1 MGFRMILPKRVKK
14 VKSKSAQEV
23 LDRLNGFLE
32 SANVVEKPVEFL
44 CRFWKDQQT
53 AITYQELRGAVLAG
67 YIGNEILQ
75 QWRQDYSYLVKAQL
89 NDMWVNAMQAGAV
102 KQPVVEAVAG
112 GFTFRTQSP
121 GILSWL
127 DQRGAEFVAS
137 CAQQQK
143 DAIAAL
149 LSKKMIEGHTVD
161 ELSRMI
167 RPCIGLTAGQAKAN
181 ARYYDSIVESLK
193 KEHPRMKPESIQR
206 KARDAAI
213 KYAER
218 QRRQR
223 AMTIAQTES
232 AFAYNRGADEG
243 IRQAQSQGLIG
254 KVVKRW
260 STSGDDQ
267 VCSVCQG
274 LEGVEVGMDSGFQ
287 FQGKLLFAGQDL
299 LPPAH
304 PRCACAVEYI
314 ETETSKFESNLPDV
328 ETGYTNH
335 GNQLMATNF
344 ASEDTPEDKPII
356 WPEKGEKISREEYKQ
371 VMAYARE
378 KGIEMTGFKHFDGN
392 SQTLI
397 DLINDADSVVKYY
410 PSIKEG
416 RKKFTIELSYSMDS
430 RDFAITRGHI
440 VSINGNAYRDI
451 QCLKREYQFLVES
464 GWFVN
469 GTDYH
474 AIIKHE
480 IGHVVANIYGIDGLE
495 IAKKVSGISSNSK
508 LMCFLED
515 TLSQYAGSYSDGT
528 EIISECFASMYGKEC
543 KNEFVLQFLNECF
556 KLI

>member
-32 SANVVEKPVEFL
+32 SADVVEKPVEFL
-44 CRFWKDQQT
+44 CGFWKDQQT
-53 AITYQELRGAVLAG
+53 AITYQELREAVLAG

-75 QWRQDYSYLVKAQL
+75 QWRQDYSYLVKTQL

-102 KQPVVEAVAG
+102 KQPIVEAVAG
-112 GFTFRTQSP
+112 GFTFQTQSP

-127 DQRGAEFVAS
+127 DQRGAEFVTS
-137 CAQQQK
+137 CTQQQK

-181 ARYYDSIVESLK
+181 VRYYDSIVENLK

-206 KARDAAI
+206 KAQDAAL

-223 AMTIAQTES
+223 AITIAQTES

-243 IRQAQSQGLIG
+243 IRQAQAQGLIG

-267 VCSVCQG
+267 VCSICQG
-274 LEGVEVGMDSGFQ
+274 LEGVEVEMDSGFK

-314 ETETSKFESNLPDV
+314 EVEKPTINEIPQLDIDIPITENDSFREYTDEEINSIAAQTEKILSEHIKCPSKWSGKMVIDDNGIQNKNGHIANYGKLWNCDILTKHKTAPAIILHEQIHARSISHYNQDMYIRFSNIEESSV
-328 ETGYTNH
+328 
-335 GNQLMATNF
+335 QLMVEEVCRKSDIEIIESDYKDMVDSLKQIGRYIGIHKTDYDF
-344 ASEDTPEDKPII
+344 AKFI
-356 WPEKGEKISREEYKQ
+356 
-371 VMAYARE
+371 
-378 KGIEMTGFKHFDGN
+378 IEMPVEKRLDWISDN
-392 SQTLI
+392 LYATLGK
-397 DLINDADSVVKYY
+397 NKETTVK
-410 PSIKEG
+410 
-416 RKKFTIELSYSMDS
+416 
-430 RDFAITRGHI
+430 
-440 VSINGNAYRDI
+440 
-451 QCLKREYQFLVES
+451 EYQK
-464 GWFVN
+464 W
-469 GTDYH
+469 
-474 AIIKHE
+474 
-480 IGHVVANIYGIDGLE
+480 
-495 IAKKVSGISSNSK
+495 
-508 LMCFLED
+508 
-515 TLSQYAGSYSDGT
+515 SD
-528 EIISECFASMYGKEC
+528 
-543 KNEFVLQFLNECF
+543 LLNMLF
-556 KLI
+556 TQG